1 MFGLGMKELIV
12 VLVIALFIF
21 GAGKIPELARGLG
34 KGIGSFKKGLQESKD
49 ELKEI
54 SSGKNREDSDNEEA

>member
-12 VLVIALFIF
+12 VLVIALLIF

-34 KGIGSFKKGLQESKD
+34 KGIGAFKKGLQESKD
-49 ELKEI
+49 EIKEI
-54 SSGKNREDSDNEEA
+54 SSSTKEDSENEEA